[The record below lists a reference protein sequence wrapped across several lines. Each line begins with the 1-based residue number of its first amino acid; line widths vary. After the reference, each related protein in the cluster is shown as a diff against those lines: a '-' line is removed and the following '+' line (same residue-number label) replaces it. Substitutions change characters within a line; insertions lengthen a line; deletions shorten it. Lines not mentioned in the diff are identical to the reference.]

1 MSKKDMSQAME
12 EPMVGTATEA
22 DAVTDAQ
29 KLEDFKK
36 KKKEYEK
43 NLKERKRQEKEMVVS
58 ESKALIDELKKA
70 GLWDKVSDKGKALLN
85 KLANPAASNGN
96 TQSLFRTLFGDN
108 PQVGASITL
117 KEAFDKTF
125 KGKSNIDHYV
135 KKWAEKGTI
144 VSFKKDEANMINS
157 VYTIEAIGAA
167 APADAE

>member
-1 MSKKDMSQAME
+1 MSQAMK
-12 EPMVGTATEA
+12 EPMVEA
-22 DAVTDAQ
+22 AAEAGTDAQ

-43 NLKERKRQEKEMVVS
+43 NLKERKRQEKEMIIS

-70 GLWDKVSDKGKALLN
+70 NLWDKVSEKGKALLD

-117 KEAFDKTF
+117 KEAFDKTL

>member
-12 EPMVGTATEA
+12 EPMVEA
-22 DAVTDAQ
+22 AAETGTDAQ
-29 KLEDFKK
+29 KLEEFKQK
-36 KKKEYEK
+36 KREAAKRCKENK
-43 NLKERKRQEKEMVVS
+43 AKAKEEIIA

-70 GLWDKVSDKGKALLN
+70 GLWDKVSEKGRALLD

-108 PQVGASITL
+108 PRVGTSITL
-117 KEAFDKTF
+117 KEAFDKTL

-144 VSFKKDEANMINS
+144 ISFKKDEANMINS